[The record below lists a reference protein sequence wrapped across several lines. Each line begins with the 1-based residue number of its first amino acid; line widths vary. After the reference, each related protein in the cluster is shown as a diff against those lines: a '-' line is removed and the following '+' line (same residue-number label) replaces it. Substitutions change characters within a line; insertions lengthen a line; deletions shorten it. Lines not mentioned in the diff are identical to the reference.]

1 MSTIFGLHDTDD
13 SIKPLQRMLN
23 EKYDLDLVVDGN
35 IGKITQAALARFQ
48 KDNDCIEIDSI
59 YGVYYGEK
67 TQALTAPFIEN
78 KYLGEQDY
86 SHAAKIL
93 DVEVAAVKAFAKVES
108 KEFGFLNNGFPVIL
122 FERHKFYKYVA
133 HEFSTAD
140 LAECCKKNPDIC
152 NKTPGGYIGGK
163 GEITR
168 FNKAKAINPSAAMI
182 SCSWGM
188 WQIMGG
194 NYRVCGYDSVDDFV
208 EAMMKSEKNHLHA
221 FVHFILNNNLLHQA
235 LINKDWDN
243 VARLYNGPAYLRNS
257 YNTKMAAAYKSFC

>member
-1 MSTIFGLHDTDD
+1 MSAIFGLHDTDD

-23 EKYDLDLVVDGN
+23 EKYDLDLIVDGN

-48 KDNDCIEIDSI
+48 KDNDCFEIDSI

-86 SHAAKIL
+86 SYAATIL
-93 DVEVAAVKAFAKVES
+93 GVEVAAVKAFAKVES

-152 NKTPGGYIGGK
+152 NKTPGGYVGGK
-163 GEITR
+163 GEIAR
-168 FNKAKAINPSAAMI
+168 FNKAKTINPIGAMA
-182 SCSWGM
+182 SCSWGFP
-188 WQIMGG
+188 QILAS
-194 NYRVCGYDSVDDFV
+194 NYKECGFNNVANFV
-208 EAMMKSEKNHLHA
+208 MAMMKSEKEQMLA
-221 FVHFILNNNLLHQA
+221 FVNFIKSDAILHKA
-235 LINKDWDN
+235 IIDKNWEIAAK
-243 VARLYNGPAYLRNS
+243 RYNGPN
-257 YNTKMAAAYKSFC
+257 YKSNNYSNKLSLAYNSFK